1 MKNVIAVDV
10 GFGRVKALTD
20 ELRME
25 YPSVVGPWR
34 QIRFSAG
41 IMDGVSHV
49 EQLAVEYIGQKL
61 FLGDAAYRQ
70 SKARVNL
77 SMDRFFEA
85 EGMALMLA
93 TIALLIPGR
102 DIRCSLVTGLPVNA
116 YALLKKKYEQTLLG
130 RHFIKLLDAAGNRDE
145 RYITIDRCKILPQPM
160 GTVFN
165 VILDRKGE
173 ISDRGLASSKIA
185 VLDVGQN
192 TLDLVSVDS
201 LDFIDSEST
210 SFGDLGIFEC
220 YRQLSIEI
228 YNTFGVEITPEEIE
242 PRIKGNT
249 IKIGGRPRSIIDI
262 KNKSYQDAAEKIVS
276 RVRNFWRSMWQFDRI
291 ILSGGG
297 AQIFGEQ
304 IARALHSPCEI
315 DICGQ
320 GSLSNVRGYLKFGH
334 WAWAR

>member
-1 MKNVIAVDV
+1 MKNIIAVDV

-20 ELRME
+20 ELRLE

-41 IMDGVSHV
+41 ITDGASHV
-49 EQLAVEYIGQKL
+49 EQLAVEYTGQKL

-130 RHFIKLLDAAGNRDE
+130 RHFIKLLDTAGDRDE

-165 VILDRKGE
+165 VILDKKGE

-185 VLDVGQN
+185 VMDIGQN
-192 TLDLVSVDS
+192 TLDLVSVNS
-201 LDFIDSEST
+201 LEFIDDESI
-210 SFGDLGIFEC
+210 SFTDLGVFEC
-220 YRQLSIEI
+220 YRQLSMEI
-228 YNTFGVEITPEEIE
+228 YNAFCIEIPAEEIE
-242 PRIKGNT
+242 PFVRGDT
-249 IKIGGRPRSIIDI
+249 IKIGSQSRSIIDI
-262 KNKSYQDAAEKIVS
+262 KSKSCQDAAEKIVG
-276 RVRNFWRSMWQFDRI
+276 RVRNVWRNLWQFDRVI
-291 ILSGGG
+291 VSGGG
-297 AQIFGEQ
+297 AQMLGEK
-304 IARALHSPCEI
+304 IVKALNSPCRV
-315 DICGQ
+315 DICEKGA
-320 GSLSNVRGYLKFGH
+320 LSNASGYLKFGH